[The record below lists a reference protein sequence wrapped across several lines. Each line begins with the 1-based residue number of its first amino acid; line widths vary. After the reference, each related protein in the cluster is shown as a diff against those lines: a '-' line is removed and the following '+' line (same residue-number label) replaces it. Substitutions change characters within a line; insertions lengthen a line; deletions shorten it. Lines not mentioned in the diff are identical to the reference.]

1 MKEKLAGYLLSKI
14 EPRPGVEDG
23 EPVRAF
29 VFEKPGAEAIFIADE
44 ILRRADPCPAC
55 DGTGKTKGLMGGAC
69 NVCDGK
75 GTWGEIAVCYRMRA
89 VGFHV
94 ERALMHAG
102 IPFVNLNGTS
112 FPRIKHIQIAW
123 QYIALVFGSQKQ
135 KVAGYKYVYRIASDR
150 MTQPSDFKSR
160 ETGAY
165 LKREGD
171 AINHRWIGKKFL
183 QKYPTF
189 EHAKKAVRDPDLSG
203 WKQRGVRD
211 LLWTVGQIEDKRDWK
226 KALHWIIERI
236 VVPWYVKENGMVND
250 EDGSFADD
258 MAVLVEIADGYSTAT
273 EFLQFIENI
282 LDAAE
287 NEKNKNAVILATFH
301 KIKGQE
307 YNCVFVAGM
316 SERICPTVYA
326 LGLIPPTESGYVPP
340 PPSNGGII
348 DERFCVYV
356 GISRAKK
363 VCTLTCSLKWRGKD
377 VEPSRFIAEAGLILE
392 GR

>member
-1 MKEKLAGYLLSKI
+1 VKEKLAGYLLSKI

-23 EPVRAF
+23 EPVKAF
-29 VFEKPGAEAIFIADE
+29 VFEKPGDEAVFIADE

-55 DGTGKTKGLMGGAC
+55 EGSGKTKGLMGGMC
-69 NVCDGK
+69 KVCDGK

-89 VGFHV
+89 VGFHI

-102 IPFVNLNGTS
+102 IPFVNLNGNS

-123 QYIALVFGSQKQ
+123 QYIALVFGNQKQ

-150 MTQPSDFKSR
+150 MTQPTDFKSK

-165 LKREGD
+165 LKREGE
-171 AINHRWIGKKFL
+171 AINHRWIGQKFL
-183 QKYPTF
+183 QKYSTYDKA
-189 EHAKKAVRDPDLSG
+189 AKYAATDPGLSS

-211 LLWTVGQIEDKRDWK
+211 LLWTHQQIEDRTDWR

-250 EDGSFADD
+250 EDGSFTDD

-287 NEKNKNAVILATFH
+287 NKDNKNAVILGTFH
-301 KIKGQE
+301 KVKGGE
-307 YNCVFVAGM
+307 WNHVFVAGM
-316 SERICPTVYA
+316 SEKICPTVYA
-326 LGLIPPTESGYVPP
+326 LGLVPPPETGYVPP
-340 PPSNGGII
+340 PPSNSGIV
-348 DERFCVYV
+348 DERFCFYV
-356 GISRAKK
+356 GITRGK
-363 VCTLTCSLKWRGKD
+363 LTVTTTCVILWRGKKLD
-377 VEPSRFIAEAGLILE
+377 PSQFWRQDEGLQV
-392 GR
+392 